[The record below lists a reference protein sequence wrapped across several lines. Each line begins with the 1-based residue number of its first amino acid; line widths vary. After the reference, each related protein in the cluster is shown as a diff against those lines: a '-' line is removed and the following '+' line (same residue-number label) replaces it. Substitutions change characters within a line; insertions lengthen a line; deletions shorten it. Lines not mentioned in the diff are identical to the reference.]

1 MDQAMGFGVYTGP
14 GLGCFWLR
22 PPGAMREASLAYA
35 KAPGGGA
42 MDYGDY
48 YWRIYRDY
56 YSLFAEY
63 PRPAKVK
70 RFNYGRIIQTPKG
83 YRLPTQLLR

>member
-1 MDQAMGFGVYTGP
+1 
-14 GLGCFWLR
+14 
-22 PPGAMREASLAYA
+22 
-35 KAPGGGA
+35 

-48 YWRIYRDY
+48 YWGLYRDY

-70 RFNYGRIIQTPKG
+70 RFHYGRIIQTPKG
-83 YRLPTQLLR
+83 YRLPAQLLSASVGLKVLTRTLSLGRHGLMRSV